1 MEELRVTIWRYI
13 LVICMIGVIPVSLFS
28 QQKKAIRPL
37 PTQNPAMAVQGKE
50 PESNPEYE
58 KALQE
63 YEALIKKYPDKK
75 ELLYNLG
82 NLNYL
87 SGDSESAL
95 QNYKNSLI
103 DSEPNTKSDALY
115 NMGNTFYQMGDLQ
128 NSVNFF
134 QEALKLDPDDED
146 IRYNYELSK
155 LMLEQQPPQEKQDK
169 NQDGEEGNE
178 QEEQNQESPQSQK
191 GDEKEQDSKGD
202 EKGEDEGEKD
212 QQQSEDGKEDL
223 GEEQEESQSQEG
235 EEKNEEEQKQ
245 KTESQIPPQ
254 KQKQLGK
261 EEAEAILN
269 AMKADEN
276 NLKPRK
282 YKAKGLI
289 KLEKDW

>member
-1 MEELRVTIWRYI
+1 
-13 LVICMIGVIPVSLFS
+13 MIGVIPVSLFS

-245 KTESQIPPQ
+245 KTESQIQ
-254 KQKQLGK
+254 AEKEKQLGK

>member
-1 MEELRVTIWRYI
+1 MF
-13 LVICMIGVIPVSLFS
+13 LFS

-37 PTQNPAMAVQGKE
+37 PAQSQIPNQTNKE
-50 PESNPEYE
+50 FIPNPEYA
-58 KALQE
+58 KALMDYKE
-63 YEALIKKYPDKK
+63 LINKYPDKK
-75 ELLYNLG
+75 ELYFNLG

-103 DSEPNTKSDALY
+103 NSDPKTKADALY
-115 NMGNTFYQMGDLQ
+115 NMGNTYYQMGDLH
-128 NSVNFF
+128 NSVDFF
-134 QEALKLDPDDED
+134 KEALSLNPNDED

-155 LMLEQQPPQEKQDK
+155 RMLEQQPPQENQDK
-169 NQDGEEGNE
+169 NQDSKEDDDQKDQESQQSQAGDENE
-178 QEEQNQESPQSQK
+178 QGKNSENSEK
-191 GDEKEQDSKGD
+191 GDNKNEQK
-202 EKGEDEGEKD
+202 
-212 QQQSEDGKEDL
+212 QSEDG
-223 GEEQEESQSQEG
+223 EENVEEGQEQTQEQDG
-235 EEKNEEEQKQ
+235 NEKNEEAQKQ
-245 KTESQIPPQ
+245 KTESQIQ
-254 KQKQLGK
+254 AEKEKQLGK